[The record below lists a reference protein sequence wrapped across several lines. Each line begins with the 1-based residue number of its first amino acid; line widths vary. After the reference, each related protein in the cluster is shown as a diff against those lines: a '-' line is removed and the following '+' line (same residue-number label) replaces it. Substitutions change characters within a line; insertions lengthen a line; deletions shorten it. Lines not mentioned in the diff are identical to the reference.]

1 MLFRHALRR
10 IPLRSLP
17 LARRYA
23 HTPAPQLRPVTAS
36 DVEHFASLLPA
47 TSILSTLPPISSAKE
62 ELQPFND
69 DWMNKY
75 HGQST
80 TVLRPKTVEEV
91 SAIVRWCNERRI
103 GVVPQGGNTGL
114 VGGGVPVRD
123 EVVLNL
129 GNMTS
134 VRSFDPVSGEC
145 SPAWPAL
152 TELW

>member
-1 MLFRHALRR
+1 MLSQHALRR

-75 HGQST
+75 HGRAS
-80 TVLRPKTVEEV
+80 TVLRPRSTAEV
-91 SAIVRWCNERRI
+91 ADIVRWCNEKRI

-114 VGGGVPVRD
+114 VGGGVPVKD
-123 EVVLNL
+123 ELVLSL
-129 GNMTS
+129 GNMS
-134 VRSFDPVSGEC
+134 KIRSFDPVSGE
-145 SPAWPAL
+145 SPAYIPRITA
-152 TELW
+152 